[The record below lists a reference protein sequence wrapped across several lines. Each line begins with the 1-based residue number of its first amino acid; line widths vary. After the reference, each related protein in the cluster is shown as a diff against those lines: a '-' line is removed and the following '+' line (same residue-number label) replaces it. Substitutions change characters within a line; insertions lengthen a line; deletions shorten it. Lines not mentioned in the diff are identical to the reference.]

1 MAPRSLDGVR
11 LGAGRGARA
20 PRDEPRPRAALP
32 GVPEPDDRRLERAA
46 RRRPAQPD
54 PRAARRRQVRA
65 RCGRLRGVPAAAEG
79 QHRAPLGRAVR
90 LSHRRF
96 LPADQFPAPPPGSR
110 AAALGRGARAGG
122 EAAGM
127 IAFWL
132 IAAALAA
139 GALAWVLPPFIR
151 RQGGQRLSRSEAN
164 VSIYKDQLREL
175 DAELAAGTLSPDD
188 HARARLELE
197 ARLLEDVPGAEVE
210 RATGSGRRAAFAV
223 GIAVP
228 LLALAVYLATG
239 TPGALDPRQAMP
251 TAAQVDGMVARL
263 AAKLRENPDDAD
275 GWKLLGRSYA
285 VMGRY
290 AEAVD
295 AYAKAAQ
302 RAPRDAQLLAD
313 FADTLAMARGQRL
326 AGEPEKLIARALEI
340 DPNNLKALALAGT
353 AAYERQDY
361 AKAAEIWGR
370 MLPLVPADSEDAR
383 MIGENVD
390 EAKKMAGI
398 GAAPKAQAKAHP
410 GVRGTVRLAPG
421 LKKEVKP
428 DDVV

>member
-1 MAPRSLDGVR
+1 
-11 LGAGRGARA
+11 
-20 PRDEPRPRAALP
+20 
-32 GVPEPDDRRLERAA
+32 
-46 RRRPAQPD
+46 
-54 PRAARRRQVRA
+54 
-65 RCGRLRGVPAAAEG
+65 
-79 QHRAPLGRAVR
+79 
-90 LSHRRF
+90 
-96 LPADQFPAPPPGSR
+96 
-110 AAALGRGARAGG
+110 
-122 EAAGM
+122 M

-197 ARLLEDVPGAEVE
+197 ARLLEDVPAAELE
-210 RATGSGRRAAFAV
+210 RATGSGRRAALAV

-285 VMGRY
+285 VMGRFS
-290 AEAVD
+290 ESSE
-295 AYAKAAQ
+295 AYAKAVA
-302 RAPRDAQLLAD
+302 RAPKDAQLLAD
-313 FADTLAMARGQRL
+313 YADSLAMAQGRTL
-326 AGEPEKLIARALEI
+326 KGEPEKILKRALAA
-340 DPNNLKALALAGT
+340 DPNNVKALVLAGT
-353 AAYERQDY
+353 AAFDRGDKAGAVQLWERALAVVPAESQMAERLRAGIAEARGSSPIAQAPKA
-361 AKAAEIWGR
+361 AKAAAKSARVSGTVKVDPKLAGKIAPDDTVFIFARAAEGPRMPLAILRKQGR
-370 MLPLVPADSEDAR
+370 DLPLQFTLDDS
-383 MIGENVD
+383 
-390 EAKKMAGI
+390 MAMAPQMNLSAFPRVVI
-398 GAAPKAQAKAHP
+398 GARVSKSANASAQPGDLQGASAPIAV
-410 GVRGTVRLAPG
+410 GSERVDVTIDTEVR
-421 LKKEVKP
+421 
-428 DDVV
+428 